1 VSFKTIRD
9 TLTTV
14 WPQVRE
20 SLDRVRE
27 SRDAV
32 RANPD
37 GASSS
42 AQTRARRSWNK
53 VVAEE
58 TIWAIA
64 KADLLTTP
72 QERKALETLKDWYYT
87 WGGFGPGPD
96 DEDYELY
103 GVAEK
108 LLTLSE

>member
-32 RANPD
+32 RANP
-37 GASSS
+37 GAASVS

-72 QERKALETLKDWYYT
+72 QEREVLEAAKDWYYA
-87 WGGFGPGPD
+87 WGGIGPRHD

-103 GVAEK
+103 GVVEK
-108 LLTLSE
+108 LLTTSE